1 MNIIICGAGKVGF
14 SISKQLSAQGHS
26 ITVVDQSSD
35 DIKKINETLD
45 VKGIVGRA
53 TFPSVLENAGAV
65 NTDMIIAVTRN
76 DETNMIICQMAHSLF
91 NINKKIARIRSQEF
105 LEGKWSKLYNKTN
118 LPIDVIISPEVEVA
132 KSLFRRLEA
141 PGALDNV
148 PFADGKIKI
157 LEIAVEKNCPII
169 KLSLKNLTE
178 KYPDFKANIMGT
190 VREDKFIFLKKND
203 QLLEGDKAYVVVSTD
218 QITQIL
224 KAFGHEEKTAKKILI
239 VGGGNIGLHLA
250 KSLESS
256 FDGARVKIIEKNK
269 ERAEHIATELSSS
282 IVICG
287 DALDEE
293 ILKEANIE
301 EIETILAL
309 TNDDEN
315 NIMVCVLAEKYSPAK
330 RTIAIVNKSN
340 YSLLQKS
347 LNIDDLVDPR
357 MTTVSRIME
366 HVHKGTIETVYSVL
380 DGEYEF
386 IEAEILEK
394 SELLN
399 KSLRDSNIPEHIRIG
414 AILRAGKVIIPK
426 SDFIFEKDDLVVFLA
441 KRELLKEVESI
452 FRISSI

>member
-14 SISKQLSAQGHS
+14 SISKQLSVQGHS
-26 ITVVDQSSD
+26 ITVVDQSSE

-53 TFPSVLENAGAV
+53 TFPSVLENAGAA
-65 NTDMIIAVTRN
+65 NSDMIIAVTKN
-76 DETNMIICQMAHSLF
+76 DETNMIICQLAHSLF
-91 NINKKIARIRSQEF
+91 NVNKKIARIRSQEF
-105 LEGKWSKLYNKTN
+105 LEGKWSKLYNKSN

-132 KSLFRRLEA
+132 KSLFRKLEA
-141 PGALDNV
+141 PGALDTA
-148 PFADGKIKI
+148 PFADGKIKV
-157 LEIAVEKNCPII
+157 LEILVKKDCPII
-169 KLSLKNLTE
+169 NLSLKNLTD
-178 KYPDFKANIMGT
+178 KFPDFKANIVGT
-190 VREDKFIFLKKND
+190 VREDKFIFLKKID
-203 QLLEGDKAYVVVSTD
+203 QLLEGDKAYVVVRAD

-224 KAFGHEEKTAKKILI
+224 KAFGHEEQTAKKILI
-239 VGGGNIGLHLA
+239 VGGGNIGLNLA
-250 KSLESS
+250 KFLETN
-256 FDGARVKIIEKNK
+256 FEGARVKIIEKNK
-269 ERAEHIATELSSS
+269 ERAELIATELTSS

-301 EIETILAL
+301 ETETILAL
-309 TNDDEN
+309 TNDDED
-315 NIMVCVLAEKYSPAK
+315 NIMVCVLAEKYSPSK
-330 RTIAIVNKSN
+330 RTIAIVNKPN

-386 IEAEILEK
+386 IEAEIVEK

-399 KSLRDSNIPEHIRIG
+399 KSLEDSNLPEHIRIG
-414 AILRAGKVIIPK
+414 AILRAEKVIIPR
-426 SDFIFEKDDLVVFLA
+426 SDFVFEKDDLVVFLA